1 MAGHGAPTTG
11 PTTSTE
17 TTAQSSGRVRRRAA
31 DEDQPAG
38 LTFVSFWRAGAPEFC
53 QATRIAFR
61 VAASRVNLTADY
73 TPTTTACSHCG
84 DDCPAQP
91 VLLQDKPFCCQGCR
105 AVYEL
110 LDANNLC
117 QYYALGDEH
126 PGQKIKPVELPGRF
140 DYLDE
145 DSVQAQLLS
154 FRSERLARL
163 TLHLPQMHCASC
175 IYLLEQLYRLDAGVT
190 EARVNF
196 LRKEISLS
204 YRPDQTTLKAVV
216 QLLTSLGY
224 EPQITL
230 AELGAQPNE
239 GNRRI
244 YYQLGLAGF
253 CFGNVM
259 LLAFPDYLSFTGE
272 LAAQFGRFFGYLSL
286 LLALPVLLY
295 SAQGFYRSAWAGLRQ
310 RYINLDFPISLGL
323 TSLFAVSCYE
333 VLTQHGAGYFD
344 SFTGLV
350 FFMLIGQWVQRRTY
364 DALRFDRDFTSYF
377 PVAVTLLTAEGEKSV
392 SVKELR
398 VGQRIRVRNQEVV
411 PADAMLMR
419 GRGQID
425 YSFVTGESV
434 PVARV
439 AGEVVYAGGR
449 QVGEAVELEVVREV
463 SQGYLT
469 QLWNNPAFQKADKQ
483 TLETYANKVGRYF
496 VAATLLIAAG
506 AVAYWLP
513 RDEQMMWR
521 AFTSVLVI
529 ACPCALSLATPFAL
543 GSALTVFG
551 RHKFYLKNAAV
562 TETLGRATTI
572 VFDKTGTLTD
582 VGQSA
587 VEYFGPMLTR
597 REQQAVAA
605 VVAQST
611 HPLSLRLA
619 QELPAGA
626 AGVADFAEVPGQGL
640 RGVVDGL
647 LVKVG
652 SAAFVGV
659 ELRTQN
665 LELRGGSGIKPAAS
679 LAQDLSTEQSI
690 GAAAAAAPE
699 TTDNLQSRVYV
710 SLGGDLEGCFVLR
723 NVYRAELRPVLADLG
738 RRYRLAVLSGDND
751 TEQPRL
757 RELFGPEAELRFRQ
771 TPQQK
776 LDYVAELRSRGETVI
791 MVGDGLNDAGA
802 LQQADAG
809 IALTDTLSNFSPA
822 CDAILDAQSF
832 GRLGTFLRFTQDCL
846 QVVLATFVLSF
857 VYNGIGLGLAVQG
870 RFTPIVSAI
879 LMPISSL
886 SVMLFATAL
895 TRYAAYR
902 RNL

>member
-1 MAGHGAPTTG
+1 M
-11 PTTSTE
+11 
-17 TTAQSSGRVRRRAA
+17 
-31 DEDQPAG
+31 
-38 LTFVSFWRAGAPEFC
+38 
-53 QATRIAFR
+53 
-61 VAASRVNLTADY
+61 NLTAEPIH
-73 TPTTTACSHCG
+73 TATACAHCG
-84 DDCPAQP
+84 DDCPAEP
-91 VLLQDKPFCCQGCR
+91 IRLRGKAFCCQGCK

-110 LDANNLC
+110 LDASNLC
-117 QYYALGDEH
+117 QYYALDEH
-126 PGQKIKPVELPGRF
+126 PGQKIQPVELPGRF
-140 DYLDE
+140 DYLDA

-154 FRSERLARL
+154 FRSAELARL

-175 IYLLEQLYRLDAGVT
+175 IYLLERLYQLNPGVT
-190 EARVNF
+190 DSRVNF

-204 YRPDQTTLKAVV
+204 YRPADTSLKEVV
-216 QLLTSLGY
+216 KLLAALGY

-230 AELGAQPNE
+230 AELGAQPNH

-259 LLAFPDYLSFTGE
+259 LLAFPDYLSFTDE
-272 LAAQFGRFFGYLSL
+272 LAAKFGHFFGYLSL

-295 SAQGFYRSAWAGLRQ
+295 GAQGFYRSAWAGLRQ
-310 RYINLDFPISLGL
+310 RTINLDFPISLGL
-323 TSLFAVSCYE
+323 TSLFSVSTYE
-333 VLTQHGAGYFD
+333 VLSHSGAGYFD

-350 FFMLIGQWVQRRTY
+350 FFMLIGKWVQQRTY

-392 SVKELR
+392 SVKDLQ
-398 VGQRIRVRNQEVV
+398 VGQRIRVRNQEVI

-419 GRGQID
+419 GAGQID

-434 PVARV
+434 PVAKV

-469 QLWNNPAFQKADKQ
+469 QLWNNPAFQKADAQ
-483 TLETYANKVGRYF
+483 TLETYANRVGRYF

-506 AVAYWLP
+506 AILYWYP

-543 GSALTVFG
+543 GSALAVFG
-551 RHKFYLKNAAV
+551 RHKFFLKNSGVA
-562 TETLGRATTI
+562 ETLGRATTI

-582 VGQSA
+582 VQRSA
-587 VEYFGPMLTR
+587 VEYCGPVLTE

-611 HPLSLRLA
+611 HPLSQRLA
-619 QELPAGA
+619 QQLPSA
-626 AGVADFAEVPGQGL
+626 ALPVANFVEVPGQGL
-640 RGVVDGL
+640 RGVVGGVT
-647 LVKVG
+647 VKVG
-652 SAAFVGV
+652 SAAFVGIDTAEPSAAGADPSLAPAQGV
-659 ELRTQN
+659 N
-665 LELRGGSGIKPAAS
+665 LAQSAGAPEATLAAS
-679 LAQDLSTEQSI
+679 A
-690 GAAAAAAPE
+690 
-699 TTDNLQSRVYV
+699 TTDKLQSRVYV
-710 SLGGDLEGCFVLR
+710 SLADDLQGCFVFR
-723 NVYRAELRPVLADLG
+723 NVYRQQLGPVLADLG

-751 TEQPRL
+751 TEQDRL
-757 RELFGPEAELRFRQ
+757 RQLFGPAAELRFRQ

-776 LDYVAELRSRGETVI
+776 LDYVAELKQRGETVI

-809 IALTDTLSNFSPA
+809 VALTDTLTNFSPA
-822 CDAILDAQSF
+822 CDAILDAGSF
-832 GRLGTFLRFTQDCL
+832 GRLSTFLAFTRDCL

-857 VYNGIGLGLAVQG
+857 VYNGLGLGLAVQG
-870 RFTPIVSAI
+870 KFTPIVSAI

-886 SVMLFATAL
+886 SVMVFATL
-895 TRYAAYR
+895 LVRYAAHR
-902 RNL
+902 RHL

>member
-1 MAGHGAPTTG
+1 M
-11 PTTSTE
+11 
-17 TTAQSSGRVRRRAA
+17 
-31 DEDQPAG
+31 
-38 LTFVSFWRAGAPEFC
+38 
-53 QATRIAFR
+53 
-61 VAASRVNLTADY
+61 NLTAKP
-73 TPTTTACSHCG
+73 TPAATACTHCG
-84 DDCPAQP
+84 DDCPEQP
-91 VLLQDKPFCCQGCR
+91 ILLADKPELHFCCQGCR

-140 DYLDE
+140 DYLDD

-163 TLHLPQMHCASC
+163 TLRLPQLHCASC

-196 LRKEISLS
+196 LRKEISLG
-204 YRPDQTTLKAVV
+204 YRPDQTSLKAMV
-216 QLLTSLGY
+216 QLLASLGY

-230 AELGAQPNE
+230 AELGAQPNP
-239 GNRRI
+239 GSRRI

-259 LLAFPDYLSFTGE
+259 LLAFPDYLSLTGE

-286 LLALPVLLY
+286 LLALPVLLF

-323 TSLFAVSCYE
+323 TSLFAVSTYE
-333 VLTQHGAGYFD
+333 VLTQRGAGYFD

-398 VGQRIRVRNQEVV
+398 AGQRIRVRNQEVV
-411 PADAMLMR
+411 PADAMLLR
-419 GRGQID
+419 GQGQID
-425 YSFVTGESV
+425 YSFVTGEAT

-483 TLETYANKVGRYF
+483 TLETYANRVGRYF

-551 RHKFYLKNAAV
+551 RHRFYLKNAAV
-562 TETLGRATTI
+562 AETLGRATTI

-587 VEYFGPMLTR
+587 VEYIGPTLTR

-626 AGVADFAEVPGQGL
+626 SGVADFVEVPGQGL

-652 SAAFVGV
+652 SAAFVGA
-659 ELRTQN
+659 EPGAQN
-665 LELRGGSGIKPAAS
+665 PERSAGTKPEP
-679 LAQDLSTEQSI
+679 D
-690 GAAAAAAPE
+690 PE
-699 TTDNLQSRVYV
+699 TTAALQARVYV

-751 TEQPRL
+751 TERDRL
-757 RELFGPEAELRFRQ
+757 RVLFGPDAELRFRQ

-776 LDYVAELRSRGETVI
+776 LDYVAELRRQGQTVV

-822 CDAILDAQSF
+822 CDAILDARSF
-832 GRLGTFLRFTQDCL
+832 GRLGTFLRFSQDCL

-857 VYNGIGLGLAVQG
+857 VYNGLGLGLAVQG

-902 RNL
+902 RQL